1 MSQVISGLLRSLIV
15 TNAVCASRHGP
26 GTNVCPD
33 VCLCKLQEAEL
44 SWCFDIFGFTEAT
57 PGNTLAMLTFHLVKR
72 AGFVQL
78 YKLDEVKLCRI
89 LQALEAGYQRDNPY
103 HNRSEPGGLSKPC
116 VDCNLMVFCCKCL
129 A

>member
-1 MSQVISGLLRSLIV
+1 MDLAQCL
-15 TNAVCASRHGP
+15 
-26 GTNVCPD
+26 PD
-33 VCLCKLQEAEL
+33 IYFCKLQEAEL
-44 SWCFDIFGFTEAT
+44 SWRFDIFGFTEAT

-89 LQALEAGYQRDNPY
+89 LQALEAGYQSDNPY
-103 HNRSEPGGLSKPC
+103 HNRSEPGGLSTPY
-116 VDCNLMVFCCKCL
+116 CNYDPGMFCRKCL